1 MGDSV
6 LAQFNSALDAM
17 NCSIEIQEIARAKFD
32 GKLHIGIHAG
42 DNTIENNNVYGN
54 GVKVAFLLGL

>member
-1 MGDSV
+1 MGDGV

-32 GKLHIGIHAG
+32 GKLHIGIHASY
-42 DNTIENNNVYGN
+42 NNIENNDVYGN
-54 GVKVAFLLGL
+54 GVRVAFLLVL